1 MYVCGVYNRVY
12 IAYVYSTFDIRYA
25 ARLTSNGCETRINE
39 F

>member
-1 MYVCGVYNRVY
+1 MYDIYGAYNRVY
-12 IAYVYSTFDIRYA
+12 TYECIRYA